1 MISRILPSVD
11 PRLPHLGVKNKAL
24 QVAPRRRKLIIMIYP
39 SSPLPRRSRLEHRL
53 YLQIGTTKAA
63 AAVVVMVANLFTLR
77 FESNHDIAATV
88 FVNGLDPFSKRRL
101 LIGDFTIRL
110 ALSMLLADDFV
121 V

>member
-1 MISRILPSVD
+1 
-11 PRLPHLGVKNKAL
+11 
-24 QVAPRRRKLIIMIYP
+24 
-39 SSPLPRRSRLEHRL
+39 
-53 YLQIGTTKAA
+53 
-63 AAVVVMVANLFTLR
+63 MVANLFTLR